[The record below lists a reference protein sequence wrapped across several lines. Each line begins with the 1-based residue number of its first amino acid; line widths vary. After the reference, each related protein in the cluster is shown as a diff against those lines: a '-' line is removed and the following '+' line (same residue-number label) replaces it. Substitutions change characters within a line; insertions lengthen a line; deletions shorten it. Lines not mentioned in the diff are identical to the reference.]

1 MKNRI
6 PGLLTVCILLVGV
19 IMSGCSG
26 STPTPQPVDT
36 PDTSGFCSVGGVD
49 ATPVVYGLWMKE
61 EDSNK
66 RTVRELLTVT
76 ADSVYLVEST
86 GSNGNGSI
94 RETFFEVSGVDW
106 VNGVITMSAK
116 WVRLNGNYGGFDYPL
131 RYMKI
136 AIDGDSLYYSMGDE
150 GVGIPAD
157 ATNGPWLRK

>member
-1 MKNRI
+1 MKLRI
-6 PGLLTVCILLVGV
+6 PLLLVVCILIAGTIL
-19 IMSGCSG
+19 SGCSNP
-26 STPTPQPVDT
+26 TPTPQPANT
-36 PDTSGFCSVGGVD
+36 PDTSGFCSVGGED

-66 RTVRELLTVT
+66 GTARELLTVT

-86 GSNGNGSI
+86 GSKGNGAI
-94 RETFFEVSGVDW
+94 RETFFEVTDVDW

-136 AIDGDSLYYSMGDE
+136 SIDGDSLYYSMGDE
-150 GVGIPAD
+150 GIGIPTE
-157 ATNGPWLRK
+157 ATNGPWVRK